1 MKPFHYRFEHIQAY
15 QERKKEESESAYQQ
29 AVDAFE
35 KVAKKLYHLLKEK
48 EDLIEFQQQELKVG
62 FTIEEIYHHTEYLK
76 YLETAIAETQKEVLK
91 ARAKMEWY
99 EEKLLED
106 TIEVKKY
113 EKVKEKDY
121 EQYKEEMKQYEAA
134 QLDEMSTVQFSRKEQ
149 GW

>member
-1 MKPFHYRFEHIQAY
+1 VKPFHYRFEHIQAY

-76 YLETAIAETQKEVLK
+76 YLETAIAETQKAVLK

>member
-76 YLETAIAETQKEVLK
+76 YLETAIAETQKAVLK

>member
-48 EDLIEFQQQELKVG
+48 EDLIEYQQQELKVG